1 MLKNERTNVNPIT
14 RPPNTDGAM
23 ISANLFPLVVAEC
36 EGTDVLKLGLELGGD
51 DGEVSDGCVYVAK
64 YDRGRRE
71 RFPELL

>member
-1 MLKNERTNVNPIT
+1 
-14 RPPNTDGAM
+14 M

-36 EGTDVLKLGLELGGD
+36 EGTDVFKLGLELVGD

-71 RFPELL
+71 NFPELL